1 MKKLILILLLL
12 PFNLLGQC
20 DVAITDVNL
29 NTYEVT
35 IEVINSEGC
44 TANGIGGV
52 DGAVTMLQIGYHL
65 PEAIDPDN
73 EVVDLLT
80 LPDAPCS
87 PQWVANGFTLGMVAN
102 QYSGWWYSPSTSV
115 TFITLNPDASL
126 KIGSENLELTP
137 SIKYQI
143 I

>member
-44 TANGIGGV
+44 TANGPGGV

-65 PEAIDPDN
+65 PEAIDPD
-73 EVVDLLT
+73 
-80 LPDAPCS
+80 
-87 PQWVANGFTLGMVAN
+87 
-102 QYSGWWYSPSTSV
+102 PS
-115 TFITLNPDASL
+115 A
-126 KIGSENLELTP
+126 
-137 SIKYQI
+137 
-143 I
+143 